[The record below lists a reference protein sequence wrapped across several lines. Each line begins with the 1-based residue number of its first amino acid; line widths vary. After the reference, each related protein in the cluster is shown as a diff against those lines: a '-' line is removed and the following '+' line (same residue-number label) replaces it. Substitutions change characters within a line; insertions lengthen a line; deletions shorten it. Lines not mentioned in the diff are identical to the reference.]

1 MFKHLK
7 DLYKCLYDNPWQRD
21 TAIIIK
27 WMLVFMVFYSIFTG
41 IIFTFGRGDKV
52 MLKKICNFYK
62 EDIYGKRTV
71 CTLTIVFILL
81 MIALTYMDIVAYAT
95 RLF

>member
-1 MFKHLK
+1 MDSQNLICAITGRRYYNIGVEVMFKHLK

-41 IIFTFGRGDKV
+41 IIFLHLVEEIKYV
-52 MLKKICNFYK
+52 EENM
-62 EDIYGKRTV
+62 
-71 CTLTIVFILL
+71 
-81 MIALTYMDIVAYAT
+81 
-95 RLF
+95 